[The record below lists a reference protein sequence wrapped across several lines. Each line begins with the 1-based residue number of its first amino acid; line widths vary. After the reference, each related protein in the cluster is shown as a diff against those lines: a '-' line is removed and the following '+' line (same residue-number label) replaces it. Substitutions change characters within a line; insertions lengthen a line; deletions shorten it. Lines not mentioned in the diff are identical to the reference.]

1 MVLGRHGQRTRCQSA
16 QGGSNIPIAMFLMK
30 NLMKLMK
37 NLMKLMKNLMK
48 LMKILMELM
57 KLIELKQWIEYP
69 AGWAY
74 TWRG

>member
-16 QGGSNIPIAMFLMK
+16 QGGSNIPIAMF
-30 NLMKLMK
+30 
-37 NLMKLMKNLMK
+37 LMKNLMK